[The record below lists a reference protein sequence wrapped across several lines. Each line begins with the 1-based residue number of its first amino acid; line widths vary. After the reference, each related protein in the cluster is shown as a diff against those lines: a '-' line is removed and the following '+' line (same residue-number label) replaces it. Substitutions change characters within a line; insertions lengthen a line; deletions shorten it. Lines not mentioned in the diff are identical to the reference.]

1 MGTNSLESEKQIGRI
16 NPQINKQ
23 VYIEPLYSISSS
35 KIINHMN
42 NLDNSKKRNNSVIT
56 GLKYEIKTCQ
66 TTNGNSNEEY
76 EKIKKKDNK
85 KMSNIKNEKHEQST
99 SRYLINVN
107 LAKKKHNKIQSL
119 NDFTGIKMS
128 LSNSKKNQI
137 SSSFM
142 RDNIKNMKSLL
153 QFSNHHNH
161 KSNK

>member
-1 MGTNSLESEKQIGRI
+1 
-16 NPQINKQ
+16 
-23 VYIEPLYSISSS
+23 
-35 KIINHMN
+35 
-42 NLDNSKKRNNSVIT
+42 
-56 GLKYEIKTCQ
+56 
-66 TTNGNSNEEY
+66 
-76 EKIKKKDNK
+76 
-85 KMSNIKNEKHEQST
+85 MSNIKNEKHEQST

-153 QFSNHHNH
+153 QFSHNH
-161 KSNK
+161 NLNK